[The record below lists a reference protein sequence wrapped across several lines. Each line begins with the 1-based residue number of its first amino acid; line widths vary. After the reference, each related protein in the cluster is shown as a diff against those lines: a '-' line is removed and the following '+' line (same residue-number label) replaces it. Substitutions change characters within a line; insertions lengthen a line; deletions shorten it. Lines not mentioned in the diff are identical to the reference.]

1 MLTTRFCKEC
11 GSKNSIDDSKEKF
24 FCSFCGAANI
34 IDKADSKSPNS
45 SDSPLSTQNEVIDN
59 PSIKPESGSVS
70 SGTQELIENNHPVTN
85 TVAGFAPPP
94 PITPNTIA
102 SNPQNTGNVAGVAP
116 IPVTIPGVIDTNV
129 PNLYVDY
136 KTTNNNVRMQIEIL
150 CLGKTFD
157 FNNEDFI
164 QIYVPEG
171 RQVIKFK
178 IGTQTY
184 IRTVTIQ
191 KGVVIHI
198 YCSWNRSATIDT
210 DIPACMH
217 VGNYYV
223 QQEILAKQKSGTSTG
238 TIVAGILLGVL
249 LTFIIVP
256 SICIASNRSSRKSSN
271 QQAVAEGSAL
281 AGNDQQSNSATEM
294 NRDSFIESCSE
305 LDYKALAR
313 NPDNYIGQNYYF
325 VCYVSSVR
333 TGGLTSGY
341 QKYCVTYA
349 FDIDEARERVENG
362 YSESLEEAAIFCT
375 DYDTCVWL
383 VDNRDESDSDYTK
396 ILDNDIAIVYGT
408 FTGLTTS
415 KNSLTNETSEKV
427 SLDIKY
433 VDIIEE

>member
-1 MLTTRFCKEC
+1 MKDSPRCLYSSDIKSFLTTNR
-11 GSKNSIDDSKEKF
+11 
-24 FCSFCGAANI
+24 
-34 IDKADSKSPNS
+34 
-45 SDSPLSTQNEVIDN
+45 NEVL
-59 PSIKPESGSVS
+59 G
-70 SGTQELIENNHPVTN
+70 
-85 TVAGFAPPP
+85 
-94 PITPNTIA
+94 
-102 SNPQNTGNVAGVAP
+102 
-116 IPVTIPGVIDTNV
+116 
-129 PNLYVDY
+129 
-136 KTTNNNVRMQIEIL
+136 IL
-150 CLGKTFD
+150 CDG
-157 FNNEDFI
+157 
-164 QIYVPEG
+164 Y
-171 RQVIKFK
+171 
-178 IGTQTY
+178 
-184 IRTVTIQ
+184 
-191 KGVVIHI
+191 H
-198 YCSWNRSATIDT
+198 
-210 DIPACMH
+210 
-217 VGNYYV
+217 
-223 QQEILAKQKSGTSTG
+223 
-238 TIVAGILLGVL
+238 GVL
-249 LTFIIVP
+249 QTTQ
-256 SICIASNRSSRKSSN
+256 SDAWASEIDIL
-271 QQAVAEGSAL
+271 Q
-281 AGNDQQSNSATEM
+281 
-294 NRDSFIESCSE
+294 DSFIESCSE